1 MHIRLRLS
9 SKQLFNIAIFSFSL
23 NMLLKLL
30 NDMFYIK
37 DINIKVLLKN

>member
-9 SKQLFNIAIFSFSL
+9 SKQLFNVAIFSFSL
-23 NMLLKLL
+23 ILLKLL
-30 NDMFYIK
+30 NDMFYVK